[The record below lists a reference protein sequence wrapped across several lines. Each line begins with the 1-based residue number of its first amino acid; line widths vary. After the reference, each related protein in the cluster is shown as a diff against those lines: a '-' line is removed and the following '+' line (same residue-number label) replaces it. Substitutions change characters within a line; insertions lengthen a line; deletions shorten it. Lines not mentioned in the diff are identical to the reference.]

1 MLSQIRTFFLFFC
14 ISFIFFFKSL
24 SGDVA
29 FITNQESNMLDII
42 DLTQKKN
49 IKQIKVGEKPAGI
62 AIDKINKIVFVS
74 NPESNNISKIN
85 LEKNVQDFFF
95 AGNSH
100 MSLYYAHQN
109 KLLYVTNWYENK
121 ISVVNTLNNKL
132 IKSIDVGKSPAGIFV
147 AEDLKRIFV
156 ANKDDN
162 TVSVVD
168 TDDFKILKNIHV
180 GKAPYGV
187 FSSPKTEY
195 IFITNVQSHSVT
207 LINKKTLKVE
217 KEIKVGKWPYQI
229 AYNKRKQIIY
239 VTNQRDNSISVIDL
253 KVKKVIKTMSDICEY
268 PEGID
273 ISYNQNL
280 IVVACWFE
288 DNIILIDLNNEKL
301 LEKIGVSGGPRS
313 FGNFILN

>member
-1 MLSQIRTFFLFFC
+1 MLSRTRTFSLFFF
-14 ISFIFFFKSL
+14 ITFIFFFKSL
-24 SGDVA
+24 LGDTA

-49 IKQIKVGEKPAGI
+49 IRQIKVGEKPAGI

-85 LEKNVQDFFF
+85 LEKNTHDFFF
-95 AGNSH
+95 AGNSP
-100 MSLYYAHQN
+100 MSLYYAHSS

-121 ISVVNTLNNKL
+121 ISVINTLNNKL
-132 IKSIDVGKSPAGIFV
+132 IKTIDVGKSPAGIFV
-147 AEDLKRIFV
+147 AEHLKRIFV

-162 TVSVVD
+162 TVSVID
-168 TDDFKILKNIHV
+168 TDKFKILKNIHV
-180 GKAPYGV
+180 GKSPYGV
-187 FSSPKTEY
+187 FSSLKTEY
-195 IFITNVQSHSVT
+195 IFITNVQSDSVT

-229 AYNKRKQIIY
+229 VYNKRKKNIY
-239 VTNQRDNSISVIDL
+239 VTNQRDNSISIIDL
-253 KVKKVIKTMSDICEY
+253 KDKKVTKTISDICEY

-288 DNIILIDLNNEKL
+288 DNIILIDLNNENFL
-301 LEKIGVSGGPRS
+301 GKIGVSGGPRS
-313 FGNFILN
+313 FGSFILN